1 MKNLLILLFVT
12 YSMICIG
19 QDESQKPFQNSIALS
34 GGFGITNGNPIR
46 RLGISFDR
54 TIKNNWVLNGSVLI
68 DGSQSSWHSGN
79 VISNDFLIIT
89 SDWRIES
96 SNQMI
101 KLGAKKYLFDFF
113 YLGADFNL
121 GIYTRTNVSR
131 ERQLDYDSD
140 HDEWSYSSIIDPS
153 QTSGG
158 IWYSY
163 TALEINRYLNY
174 GLSLKIGIQLPVN
187 ERCNFIFQYS
197 PEYIWRAPFN
207 KNLSS
212 ISILRHFAEM
222 KLCVRI

>member
-1 MKNLLILLFVT
+1 
-12 YSMICIG
+12 MICIG

-54 TIKNNWVLNGSVLI
+54 IIKNNWVLNGSVLI

-79 VISNDFLIIT
+79 VISNDSLIIT

-174 GLSLKIGIQLPVN
+174 GLSLKIGIHSLYKASLLFVN
-187 ERCNFIFQYS
+187 TSYLALSALEFPKEFIS
-197 PEYIWRAPFN
+197 STIE
-207 KNLSS
+207 LSS
-212 ISILRHFAEM
+212 SRINATRFRYAFSISG
-222 KLCVRI
+222 